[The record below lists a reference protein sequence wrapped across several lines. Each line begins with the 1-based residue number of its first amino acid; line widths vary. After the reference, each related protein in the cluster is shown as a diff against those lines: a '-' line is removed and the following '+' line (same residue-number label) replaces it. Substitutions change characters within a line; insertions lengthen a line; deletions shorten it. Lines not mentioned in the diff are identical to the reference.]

1 MNQTEMFS
9 NELDALIERCR
20 QEYELT
26 YAEITG
32 AMQMK
37 IYLLNKEAEERH
49 EKE

>member
-26 YAEITG
+26 YAEMVG
-32 AMQMK
+32 AMSFK
-37 IYLLNKEAEERH
+37 IHTLNREAEEMA
-49 EKE
+49 KEE